1 MELIFTTIA
10 LTALALVGQLSDAL
24 QGKDGVDDGQN

>member
-1 MELIFTTIA
+1 MELFITTIA

-24 QGKDGVDDGQN
+24 QGKDSVEGSQD